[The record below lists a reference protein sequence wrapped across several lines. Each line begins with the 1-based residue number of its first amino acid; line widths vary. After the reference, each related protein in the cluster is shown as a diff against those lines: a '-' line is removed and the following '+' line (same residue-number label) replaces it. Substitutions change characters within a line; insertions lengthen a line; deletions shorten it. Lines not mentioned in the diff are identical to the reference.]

1 MEQAPV
7 TIIDLPPPD
16 VLDLEPA
23 YAVEVESS
31 VIIDFESL
39 IETVENEISGSNII
53 IDKYELLSVIITS
66 VSRRL
71 MHYSEEDIDDYISEW
86 VTDLVK
92 YRNHWDA
99 ESQYILNK
107 YKRLIYI
114 LMPSVEE
121 YLHIVLDQRNIT
133 MNVFFAY
140 PIRLG
145 VFILIPESSHEEVIK
160 NLLST
165 VFKPR

>member
-23 YAVEVESS
+23 YAVELESS
-31 VIIDFESL
+31 IIIDFEAM
-39 IETVENEISGSNII
+39 IETVENEISGNSIV
-53 IDKYELLSVIITS
+53 IDKYELLSVVITS
-66 VSRRL
+66 ASRRI
-71 MHYSEEDIDDYISEW
+71 MQCNEDDIDTYITEW

-107 YKRLIYI
+107 YKRLVYI
-114 LMPSVEE
+114 LMPTVEE
-121 YLHIVLDQRNIT
+121 YLHVVLDQRNIS

-140 PIRLG
+140 PVRLG
-145 VFILIPESSHEEVIK
+145 IFILIPESSHDEVVK

-165 VFKPR
+165 VFKPH